1 MHPFASVNRGGEASP
16 SVPGTRNQLTC
27 QSLSPTMAEHSI
39 KSGGGT
45 GPTMPRQPV
54 SRKARRPGAN
64 SRSEEEYSGEDGES
78 VNLVTLATLGG
89 MNDYFN
95 PPGFMDKRSF
105 FSHLRCRECG
115 RHYQKEAVHVCEF
128 DFGPLEAAYD
138 YDAIGKSLTRD
149 LILSRPQS
157 MWRYRELLPIENEPT
172 VGLQTG
178 FTPL

>member
-16 SVPGTRNQLTC
+16 SVPGTRNLLTC

-54 SRKARRPGAN
+54 SRNAGRPGAN
-64 SRSEEEYSGEDGES
+64 SRSEEKYSDEDGES

-89 MNDYFN
+89 MNDN
-95 PPGFMDKRSF
+95 LPGFMDKRPF

-115 RHYQKEAVHVCEF
+115 RRYPKEAVHVCEF

-138 YDAIGKSLTRD
+138 YQAVGRTLTREK
-149 LILSRPQS
+149 ILSRPK
-157 MWRYRELLPIENEPT
+157 
-172 VGLQTG
+172 
-178 FTPL
+178 